1 MDPGSSS
8 HSSKGSRSSS
18 KGSRSSSKGSRSS
31 SKRSRSSS
39 KRSRSSSRGSSSGK
53 AKSHRSDSDSSDS
66 SPEQLPFKSVDDLL
80 NEAHSQPKSKSGL
93 TLTTS
98 RRIRELALNGW
109 TNHLLKKMF
118 KGYSSSEPASNR
130 RAVTVSKMTNHVQ
143 QPFLTLTDVKVWRL
157 ENKGQLGRVK
167 YDEISKV
174 FFKLDDKIFSVSPA
188 ETRGVTF
195 HCSKRIFFVD
205 NSKSLH
211 DGGHLVCSLANVI
224 EFNKSDVGDKSCRLE
239 GNDNSLIGRK
249 YRVAGN
255 SKADKNNEC
264 TKMLDALMAADSQN
278 SLEIVATDPEDL
290 LQILVTFGVGRSLE
304 MRSEETFASFLSDTD
319 NSLVRG
325 MNEKQTEGAVMKG
338 MALVGELKRRR
349 DIHSGRGLLMDD
361 LWGGSRRYSSKRRTS
376 RTMKKRK

>member
-1 MDPGSSS
+1 
-8 HSSKGSRSSS
+8 
-18 KGSRSSSKGSRSS
+18 
-31 SKRSRSSS
+31 
-39 KRSRSSSRGSSSGK
+39 
-53 AKSHRSDSDSSDS
+53 
-66 SPEQLPFKSVDDLL
+66 
-80 NEAHSQPKSKSGL
+80 
-93 TLTTS
+93 
-98 RRIRELALNGW
+98 
-109 TNHLLKKMF
+109 MF

-130 RAVTVSKMTNHVQ
+130 RATTVSKMTNHVQ
-143 QPFLTLTDVKVWRL
+143 QPFLTLTDVKVWRV

-167 YDEISKV
+167 HDEISYV

-188 ETRGVTF
+188 ETRGETF

-224 EFNKSDVGDKSCRLE
+224 EFNKSDVGHKSCRLE

-264 TKMLDALMAADSQN
+264 TRMLDALMAADSQN

-304 MRSEETFASFLSDTD
+304 MRSEETFTSFLSDTD

-325 MNEKQTEGAVMKG
+325 MNEKQTEDAVMKG
-338 MALVGELKRRR
+338 MALVDELKRRR
-349 DIHSGRGLLMDD
+349 DRHSGRGLLMDD
-361 LWGGSRRYSSKRRTS
+361 WGGGSRRYSSKRRKS

>member
-39 KRSRSSSRGSSSGK
+39 RGSSSGK
-53 AKSHRSDSDSSDS
+53 AKSHRSDFDSDSDSFDS

-157 ENKGQLGRVK
+157 DNKGHSGRVK

-174 FFKLDDKIFSVSPA
+174 FFKLDDKIFAVSPA

-304 MRSEETFASFLSDTD
+304 MRSQETFASFLSDTD

-325 MNEKQTEGAVMKG
+325 MNEEQTEGAVMKG
-338 MALVGELKRRR
+338 MSLVDELKRRR
-349 DIHSGRGLLMDD
+349 DRRYGRVFMDD
-361 LWGGSRRYSSKRRTS
+361 LWGGSRRYSSKRRSLRKS

>member
-1 MDPGSSS
+1 
-8 HSSKGSRSSS
+8 
-18 KGSRSSSKGSRSS
+18 
-31 SKRSRSSS
+31 
-39 KRSRSSSRGSSSGK
+39 
-53 AKSHRSDSDSSDS
+53 
-66 SPEQLPFKSVDDLL
+66 
-80 NEAHSQPKSKSGL
+80 
-93 TLTTS
+93 
-98 RRIRELALNGW
+98 
-109 TNHLLKKMF
+109 MF
-118 KGYSSSEPASNR
+118 KGYSTSEHASKR
-130 RAVTVSKMTNHVQ
+130 RASTVSKMTKHVQ
-143 QPFLTLTDVKVWRL
+143 HPFLTLTDVKVWRVD
-157 ENKGQLGRVK
+157 NKGHSGQVK
-167 YDEISKV
+167 YDSIANV
-174 FFKLDDKIFSVSPA
+174 FFKLDDKIFTVSPA
-188 ETRGVTF
+188 GTRGDTF

-205 NSKSLH
+205 NSKSSH

-224 EFNKSDVGDKSCRLE
+224 EFNESDVGDKSCRLE

-325 MNEKQTEGAVMKG
+325 KNEKQTEDAIMKG
-338 MALVGELKRRR
+338 MALVDELKRRR
-349 DIHSGRGLLMDD
+349 DRRSGRVYMDD
-361 LWGGSRRYSSKRRTS
+361 LWGGSRRYSSKRRSFRKS